1 MEGRWM
7 SWVKLQMRTFVP
19 SLEKDW
25 DLSELRHVWTPCFLG
40 TRPEI
45 HSQVRTIPKFW
56 RFFGILLI
64 SRNVYFN
71 VCLNKAC
78 AVLCENGAS
87 GFRTGSVWVISNI
100 STSSK
105 TILNKT
111 PHFARPRQPC
121 CVQLEADRSISWR
134 VVLVNL
140 APSHEHCS
148 SFSPVE
154 TNKRQ
159 FSFWLLL
166 FLKVVGVFFAFFF
179 KNTCYA
185 TTFRERRNQLCL
197 VKKRSEG

>member
-1 MEGRWM
+1 MVNVMGETTDEAICSKSGKGLRPFWAQTCLD
-7 SWVKLQMRTFVP
+7 ST
-19 SLEKDW
+19 
-25 DLSELRHVWTPCFLG
+25 LSLG

-45 HSQVRTIPKFW
+45 HSQVITIPKFW
-56 RFFGILLI
+56 SFFQNSLSQQKCL
-64 SRNVYFN
+64 VYFN

-87 GFRTGSVWVISNI
+87 GFSTGSVWVISNI

-105 TILNKT
+105 SILNKI
-111 PHFARPRQPC
+111 PHFARSRQLC

-134 VVLVNL
+134 VILANL

-148 SFSPVE
+148 RFSSVE

-166 FLKVVGVFFAFFF
+166 FLKVVGVYFASF
-179 KNTCYA
+179 
-185 TTFRERRNQLCL
+185 
-197 VKKRSEG
+197 